1 MGDEHLCPTD
11 SPDGMW
17 YHRTFVTLRGP
28 IFQHDPTGTS
38 VEPPTDSQRL
48 RDTRLQVNSR
58 KSSLMSD
65 LRKNAAVINAARF
78 TKRVNTLLKASSS
91 VDASLLT
98 QLKASISVLSRQQM
112 CSGADKQQLVELE
125 QLRNLAN
132 AAVPI
137 TASGRRGNQGREET
151 SEAEAGVGKEEKIL
165 GFPEKTGTKKISV
178 HSSSSVK
185 NSGVGK
191 LRQNLAAGEE
201 THNAHSQDTTSAE
214 KIQSLLQQSKD
225 ISAQEL
231 EQEQHK
237 HDQLLGQVGE
247 LVGSLKEATLL
258 MSKLVVEHNAQLDE
272 ITEVAGENMAEL
284 GDQREKMKETAKE
297 MSTSIWTTVGTLFWL
312 MSMFVVTY
320 VAMRMFPKPAPW

>member
-1 MGDEHLCPTD
+1 
-11 SPDGMW
+11 
-17 YHRTFVTLRGP
+17 
-28 IFQHDPTGTS
+28 
-38 VEPPTDSQRL
+38 
-48 RDTRLQVNSR
+48 
-58 KSSLMSD
+58 MSD